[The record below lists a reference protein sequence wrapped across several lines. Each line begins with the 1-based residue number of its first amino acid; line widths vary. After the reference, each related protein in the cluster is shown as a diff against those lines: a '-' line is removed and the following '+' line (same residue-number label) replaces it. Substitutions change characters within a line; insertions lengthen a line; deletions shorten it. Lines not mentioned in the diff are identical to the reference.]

1 VRAFSELS
9 QLLFPSRCFG
19 CQKLGPSICSDCR
32 SSWHSHYYRTKFDS
46 LTVHSSLLYTPTA
59 SKIILAAKESGMK
72 KADELI
78 IDALCLALQRS
89 KLDTR
94 VSRLV
99 PIPSSKLSQRRRG
112 RSFIVDLVEGI
123 SHKTGIE
130 MIDCLELSRRV
141 KDQSG
146 LHRQERATNLAG
158 AFRLSSQVRGELI
171 LVDDVVTTG
180 ATLREAFRAV
190 NSQGIHA
197 IGSVSA
203 ITACVAQP
211 LR

>member
-59 SKIILAAKESGMK
+59 SKIILAAKESGLK

-112 RSFIVDLVEGI
+112 RSFIVDLVKDM

-190 NSQGIHA
+190 NSQGFHA